1 MKALALFSGGLDS
14 MLAAKIISDLGVE
27 VIALY
32 VDIGFGGKSDVD
44 ALLKERAEK
53 AGASFMKIDVRSEYL
68 RDILFDPKY
77 GYGKNFNPC
86 IDCHGYMFKVAK
98 GLLDKFDASF
108 IITGEV
114 LGQRPMSQRAD
125 AMMRVS
131 MLAGDKED
139 KLILR
144 PLSAKLME
152 ISTPEQEGWVERE
165 KLHDISGRNRQQQLA
180 LASKYGWEDY
190 QSPGGGCLLTE
201 IHYSARIREHI
212 KYDTFELEDIEILK
226 FGRHFRLEDG
236 AKLVV
241 GRDEADNTSLE
252 AIDCSKY
259 TLFELPV
266 IGPTSVI
273 RNDATQRE
281 KALAAKIAISYA
293 KSKKDT
299 SYEVEIAGQIFEVTP
314 FANKKEIEPYF
325 FDAKQ

>member
-32 VDIGFGGKSDVD
+32 IDIGFGGKGNVD

-98 GLLDKFDASF
+98 GLLDKFGASF

-165 KLHDISGRNRQQQLA
+165 KLHGISGRNRQQQLV

-241 GRDEADNTSLE
+241 GRDETDNTFLK
-252 AIDCSKY
+252 AIDYSKY
-259 TLFELPV
+259 MLFELPV

-273 RNDATQRE
+273 HNDATQRE

-293 KSKKDT
+293 KSKKDMF
-299 SYEVEIAGQIFEVTP
+299 YEVEIAGQIFEVTP

-325 FDAKQ
+325 FDAK